1 MKGNHAVGEAL
12 EDVAG
17 AAAISVELW
26 KGVGEGARKTYH
38 GAQIAAAH
46 MRAWAHQ
53 EPNHYPSRYATRA
66 GAETEYREARVPD
79 YHRIEQ
85 LTEHGYEQLALP
97 EGRGE

>member
-1 MKGNHAVGEAL
+1 MKRNHEVGEAL

-38 GAQIAAAH
+38 GAQIAAGH
-46 MRAWAHQ
+46 MRAWAHR
-53 EPNHYPSRYATRA
+53 EPNHYPSRYDTRA
-66 GAETEYREARVPD
+66 GAETEYRETRVPD
-79 YHRIEQ
+79 YHRTEQ
-85 LTEHGYEQLALP
+85 LESPPLALP